1 MSQPEESKAKTASTD
16 DVLLRTAKEGAREPD
31 EALRPPEEEL
41 PEEERRHSKP
51 QHKLTG

>member
-1 MSQPEESKAKTASTD
+1 MTQPEESKAKTSSTD
-16 DVLLRTAKEGAREPD
+16 DILPRTPNEGVREPE
-31 EALRPPEEEL
+31 EAIRPPEEEL